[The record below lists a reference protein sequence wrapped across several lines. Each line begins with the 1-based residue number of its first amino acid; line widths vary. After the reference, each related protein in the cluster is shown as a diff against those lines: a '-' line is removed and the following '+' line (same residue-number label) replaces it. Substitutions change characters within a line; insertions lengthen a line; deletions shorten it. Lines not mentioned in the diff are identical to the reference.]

1 MVFLGFLIVVGL
13 YVFCILYAG
22 APLIVFVDLW
32 SLGVVVF
39 GVTFHISVF
48 GPFQF
53 LKGLKTFFLLPQP
66 GAADPAVG
74 KYYRQ
79 LTGFTLGL
87 GTVAMFLGLLVSI
100 GPYRNPD
107 IIGIALAFG
116 LLAFVYATGIALTVF
131 WPISLRHLPDSVDVR
146 KFPIGFT
153 AAGFAS
159 YFITRAFMITLL
171 VSIIILSPR
180 ANDTVEPLRME
191 HVLLIVQQTFF
202 AINPADTGEMGDF
215 YYFTPSFYFDL
226 PSLLFILGCVGGFRV
241 AAGRIHNRWT
251 WTPVCILYG
260 VWGVILG
267 MTIMLGNMD
276 PKTYSLGCAVCLLSA
291 FYGILGAIF
300 FAIGSWRTP
309 VLLILG
315 MCIAGCLSAIWN
327 APEPVTV
334 RIALPGMVIFVSG
347 IVIMAC
353 ILFIFSALFLYILR
367 GGIKEIRAKRAEMP
381 LAEPLTPDEKQA
393 QQILDKAVEEERM
406 GK

>member
-1 MVFLGFLIVVGL
+1 MVFLGFFIVVGL
-13 YVFCILYAG
+13 YLFCILFAG
-22 APLIVFVDLW
+22 GSLIAFGDLW

-39 GVTFHISVF
+39 GITFHVAVF

-100 GPYRNPD
+100 GPYRSSE
-107 IIGIALAFG
+107 IIGVALAFG
-116 LLAFVYATGIALTVF
+116 LLTFVYATGIALTVF

-171 VSIIILSPR
+171 VSIMTLSPR
-180 ANDTVEPLRME
+180 ADDTMEPLRME

-202 AINPADTGEMGDF
+202 AINPADTGEMGEF
-215 YYFTPSFYFDL
+215 HYFSPIAL
-226 PSLLFILGCVGGFRV
+226 WNVPSLLFLLGCVGGFRV

-260 VWGVILG
+260 VWGVVLG
-267 MTIMLGNMD
+267 MVIMLGNMD
-276 PKTYSLGCAVCLLSA
+276 PDTYSIGCAVTLLTA
-291 FYGILGAIF
+291 FYGMLAAIF

-309 VLLILG
+309 VLLFLL
-315 MCIAGCLSAIWN
+315 MCIEGCSFSLWTGVESTNATLPEIMTIAYFLLSFLAIF
-327 APEPVTV
+327 
-334 RIALPGMVIFVSG
+334 LH
-347 IVIMAC
+347 
-353 ILFIFSALFLYILR
+353 ILW
-367 GGIKEIRAKRAEMP
+367 GGIKEMIAKRTEEP
-381 LAEPLTPDEKQA
+381 QAEPLTPDEKQA